1 MVARAQK
8 VCRWRAGRMAV
19 VAYAALLYCVSVIDR
34 TPAAGTHGNLWEHQV
49 QSQANQ
55 MRTDT
60 ATAIRFVGATDAKGF
75 PVDSAWEIAAPIRF
89 DTDWQG
95 LNGDPERA
103 TQVRL
108 MWTAET
114 LFLRFD
120 AKYQALT
127 VFADDDIEG
136 RRDHLWDRDVCEA
149 FLQPDP
155 SQFRRYKELEVA
167 PNGFFIDL
175 DIDAGAGSGRDLS
188 SGLRRRVDSASKTWR
203 AVLAVPMKAFV
214 ERFDPKATWRANFY
228 RVEGPAEPRF
238 YAAWQPTRTEKPSFH
253 VPEAFGRLV
262 FAESAAR

>member
-1 MVARAQK
+1 
-8 VCRWRAGRMAV
+8 MAV
-19 VAYAALLYCVSVIDR
+19 VSCAALLYCVSVIDR
-34 TPAAGTHGNLWEHQV
+34 ARAAGMHRDLWEHQV
-49 QSQANQ
+49 QSQENE

-75 PVDSAWEIAAPIRF
+75 PVDAAWEIAAPVRF

-95 LNGDPERA
+95 LNGDRERE

-108 MWTAET
+108 MWTTET

-120 AKYQALT
+120 AKYRVLT
-127 VFADDDIEG
+127 VFADGDVEG

-155 SQFRRYKELEVA
+155 SQLRRYKELEVA

-175 DIDAGAGSGRDLS
+175 DIDAGAGSGRDLK
-188 SGLRRRVDSASKTWR
+188 SGLRRRVDVDSASKTWR
-203 AVLAVPMKAFV
+203 AVLAVPMKSIV
-214 ERFDPKATWRANFY
+214 ERFDPKAAWHANFY

-238 YAAWQPTRTEKPSFH
+238 YSAWQPTRTEKPSFH
-253 VPEAFGRLV
+253 VPEAFGKLV